1 MRIENKDQL
10 PSNPQPNHYLHHLVS
25 IWRKAGT
32 DGSCDCLQVGTL
44 RYMAPELLDGA
55 VNLRDCE
62 ASLKQ
67 IDMYALGLVLWEI
80 SSRCIDLYQGTVTV
94 QLPCDAGFT
103 VSLEQ

>member
-1 MRIENKDQL
+1 
-10 PSNPQPNHYLHHLVS
+10 
-25 IWRKAGT
+25 
-32 DGSCDCLQVGTL
+32 
-44 RYMAPELLDGA
+44 MAPELLDGA

-80 SSRCIDLYQGTVTV
+80 SSRCIDLYQGTAMV